1 MTTETITVTA
11 EIQRFDPARDKEPH
25 FDTFSV
31 TGMSNM
37 RVLDVIRSVY
47 ENQAGDL
54 AYQFACRIG
63 RCGTCAVRVNGVSVL
78 ACQERCKS
86 HMRIEPL
93 KPFPVLRDLVVD
105 RTEIEARLEEL
116 KLAPLRTSE
125 HPGMPEPIAPKL
137 AEELCH
143 MDSCLLCMVCVSAC
157 PAVEERPFDGPA
169 FMLKLRH
176 MSKHPQDTR
185 NRLDQAI
192 EHGMLECFNCDVC
205 TQVCPADLS
214 PAQAIREFRKEL
226 LLGGK
231 RPAEGRPG

>member
-1 MTTETITVTA
+1 MTTESITVTA
-11 EIQRFDPARDKEPH
+11 EIQRFDPLQDSEPRY
-25 FDTFSV
+25 DTFQV
-31 TGMSNM
+31 TGMANM
-37 RVLDVIRSVY
+37 RVLDVIRSIY
-47 ENQAGDL
+47 DNQAPDL

-78 ACQERCKS
+78 ACQERCKPN
-86 HMRIEPL
+86 MRIEPL

-105 RTEIEARLEEL
+105 RTEIESRLEAMS
-116 KLAPLRTSE
+116 LAPLRTAE
-125 HPGMPEPIAPKL
+125 HPGMPEPIAPKR

-176 MSKHPQDTR
+176 MAKHPADTR
-185 NRLDQAI
+185 NRLQQAVDG
-192 EHGMLECFNCDVC
+192 GMLECFNCDVC

-214 PAQAIREFRKEL
+214 PAQAIREFRREL
-226 LLGGK
+226 VFGGK
-231 RPAEGRPG
+231 RPVEGRLP

>member
-1 MTTETITVTA
+1 MTTETVTVTA
-11 EIQRFDPARDKEPH
+11 EIERFDPTRDAAPH
-25 FDTFSV
+25 FERFEV
-31 TGMSNM
+31 TGLANM

-63 RCGTCAVRVNGVSVL
+63 RCGTCAVRVNGVSVM
-78 ACQERCKS
+78 ACQEKCKP
-86 HMRIEPL
+86 HMRIQPL

-105 RTEIEARLEEL
+105 RSEIESRLEMLE
-116 KLAPLRTSE
+116 LAPLRTAR
-125 HPGMPEPIAPKL
+125 HPGKPEPIAPEL
-137 AEELCH
+137 AEELCRL
-143 MDSCLLCMVCVSAC
+143 DSCLLCMVCVSSC

-176 MSKHPQDTR
+176 MAKHPQDSR
-185 NRLDQAI
+185 DRLGQAV

-214 PAQAIREFRKEL
+214 PAQAIREFRREL
-226 LLGGK
+226 VFGSK
-231 RPAEGRPG
+231 QAARGRPE